1 MKIDFKQTMK
11 TLDGEDLKAED
22 KRTVITLQQVATQ
35 ALLNMSEKDPDA
47 QNGEQKAK
55 RYELAM
61 KIFNDTEE
69 LSIDEAKLLK
79 DLIGRYF
86 NPIVVGQAWKMLE
99 S

>member
-22 KRTVITLQQVATQ
+22 KRTIITLQSIATQ
-35 ALLNMSEKDPDA
+35 ALLNMSEKDPDS

-86 NPIVVGQAWKMLE
+86 NPIVVGQAWKALE
-99 S
+99 K